1 MDNTQNINVGD
12 LVIVRG
18 CELAEVI
25 NRHTAGPRGPRVEAR
40 FLDGSRTVWFDAN
53 STNLTPATVRHTNS
67 QVPEAGQRVA
77 FLYHGRWSV
86 GTMVDQIRQVQAGL
100 SGFYVNDVPGDALKY
115 TDTWAPLP
123 IGTTTPH
130 FDIVTETG
138 TTNQISLK
146 NTATG
151 KYVGMLQPGHERGII
166 AALTRYVEEQDTERE
181 AAERAAWLDDA
192 LKVYMGSVEL
202 DRSAVKERL
211 ARLYDAGY
219 RKPTP

>member
-12 LVIVRG
+12 LLIIRG

-25 NRHTAGPRGPRVEAR
+25 NSNTAGPRGPRVEAR
-40 FLDGSRTVWFDAN
+40 FLDGTRNVWFDAN

-67 QVPEAGQRVA
+67 QVPEVGQRVA
-77 FLYHGRWSV
+77 FLYQGRWSV
-86 GTMVDQIRQVQAGL
+86 GTMVGPRGQGGL
-100 SGFYVNDVPGDALKY
+100 SGFYVNDIPGDALKY

-138 TTNQISLK
+138 TTSQISLK

-192 LKVYMGSVEL
+192 LKVYMGSDEL
-202 DRSAVKERL
+202 NSEAITERL
-211 ARLYDAGY
+211 TRLYNAGY